1 MLHVDHPT
9 GYFSLVMNCCI
20 GMCNPGWRTGTI
32 VGTIFGTIVAIA
44 TIVAIGIPNDPI
56 NLSGDHEKD
65 GVRLRL
71 Y

>member
-1 MLHVDHPT
+1 
-9 GYFSLVMNCCI
+9 
-20 GMCNPGWRTGTI
+20 MCNPGWRTGTI